1 MQNSSIMQR
10 TADPS
15 ADPLREAQRIAI
27 RLIVVLGGLIGSV
40 GIAAAHGGGLAGAQP
55 ERLAVPTWLFLT
67 TGGSVIGVSFLLAS
81 FVTDRELIAYAHS
94 EWQTLRTPE
103 GVLRRAGQLLGVV
116 GLGAVLVTGF
126 VGSTEALR
134 NPAILIV
141 WAGWWAGYTMTIYLL
156 GNSWPALNPFRT
168 LTQPLGDGVVE
179 YPSRLNRWPS
189 VVGLLA
195 IIWIEVVSPLA
206 DDPRLLA
213 TMISGYLGV
222 TVIGAVLFGSETWF
236 EHVDP
241 VSNVFRQYGKVAPIQ
256 RTENGLSLVT
266 PGTRLSTD
274 PADDWSEVGLIIAL
288 VWGTTYDGFVS
299 TPLWSDLAPS
309 IVALGVPPVVLY
321 PLVLALG
328 FCLFGGAYWG
338 AIRYARRLAPTH
350 LAPEAIARL
359 FAPSLLA
366 IAAGYHLAHYL
377 SYFLTVSPA
386 LFATILNPLG
396 GGTPAA
402 LVLPS
407 WFPGLAIAFVLLG
420 HLLAIWVAHSVA
432 YERFPSKLQA
442 IRSQYSLTL
451 VMIAYTMVSLWI
463 VTQPFAA
470 PPYL

>member
-1 MQNSSIMQR
+1 MQG
-10 TADPS
+10 TTDPS
-15 ADPLREAQRIAI
+15 HEQVRQLLLLGV
-27 RLIVVLGGLIGSV
+27 RLLVGVCGLFGAVGVV
-40 GIAAAHGGGLAGAQP
+40 AAHGGGLAGAQP
-55 ERLAVPTWLFLT
+55 ERLAIPTWLFLS

-94 EWQTLRTPE
+94 EWQTLQTPE
-103 GVLRRAGQLLGVV
+103 GVLRRAGQLLGLV

-141 WAGWWAGYTMTIYLL
+141 WAGWWAGYTMTVYLV

-179 YPSRLNRWPS
+179 YPSRLNKWPS

-236 EHVDP
+236 EYVDP

-256 RTENGLSLVT
+256 RAENGLSLVT
-266 PGTRLSTD
+266 PGTRLSTAS
-274 PADDWSEVGLIIAL
+274 ADDWSEVGLIIAL

-309 IVALGVPPVVLY
+309 VVKLGIPPVVLY

-338 AIRYARRLAPTH
+338 AVRYARRLAPTH
-350 LAPEAIARL
+350 LAPEALARL

-366 IAAGYHLAHYL
+366 IAAGYYVAHYL
-377 SYFLTVSPA
+377 SYFLTLSPA
-386 LFATILNPLG
+386 LFAAVLNPLG